1 MGLTIKNNNN
11 YDLSENLANFFS
23 LPIEDDL
30 NRQKKDDYQV
40 LKNKIYKLNIDK
52 EEKANIINK
61 INSLDNSSTKE
72 KKTILNEIAKF
83 QKKYNL

>member
-1 MGLTIKNNNN
+1 MGLTVKNNNN

-72 KKTILNEIAKF
+72 KKTILSEIAKF

>member
-1 MGLTIKNNNN
+1 MGLTVKNNNN

-30 NRQKKDDYQV
+30 NSQKKDDYQV

-72 KKTILNEIAKF
+72 KKTLLNEIEKF

>member
-1 MGLTIKNNNN
+1 MGLTVKNNNN

>member
-1 MGLTIKNNNN
+1 MGLTVKNNNN

-72 KKTILNEIAKF
+72 KKTILSEIVKF

>member
-72 KKTILNEIAKF
+72 KKTILSEIAKF